1 MHRWAN
7 NFLTLY
13 DTIYTRYVQNAE
25 KDQKKSTNV
34 STEQKRIAFNTDEET
49 DYITLCIFSNLIYQ
63 PLFKD
68 SCDPLDPELEARFSI
83 DQITW

>member
-1 MHRWAN
+1 MI
-7 NFLTLY
+7 LY
-13 DTIYTRYVQNAE
+13 ILVTSKYVQNAE

-34 STEQKRIAFNTDEET
+34 STEQKGIAFNTDEDT
-49 DYITLCIFSNLIYQ
+49 DYNPVQCIFSNLIYQ

-83 DQITW
+83 DQIT

>member
-25 KDQKKSTNV
+25 KDPKISTNV
-34 STEQKRIAFNTDEET
+34 STEQKGIAFNTDEDT
-49 DYITLCIFSNLIYQ
+49 DTV
-63 PLFKD
+63 
-68 SCDPLDPELEARFSI
+68 
-83 DQITW
+83 

>member
-25 KDQKKSTNV
+25 KDPKKSTNV
-34 STEQKRIAFNTDEET
+34 STEQKGIAFNTDEDT
-49 DYITLCIFSNLIYQ
+49 DTV
-63 PLFKD
+63 
-68 SCDPLDPELEARFSI
+68 
-83 DQITW
+83 

>member
-25 KDQKKSTNV
+25 KDPKKSTNV
-34 STEQKRIAFNTDEET
+34 STEQKGIAFNTDEDT
-49 DYITLCIFSNLIYQ
+49 DYNPVQCIFSNLIYQ
-63 PLFKD
+63 PLLKT
-68 SCDPLDPELEARFSI
+68 LVIL
-83 DQITW
+83 

>member
-13 DTIYTRYVQNAE
+13 DTIYTRYYVQNAE

-34 STEQKRIAFNTDEET
+34 STEQKGIAFNTDEDT
-49 DYITLCIFSNLIYQ
+49 DYITV
-63 PLFKD
+63 
-68 SCDPLDPELEARFSI
+68 
-83 DQITW
+83 

>member
-34 STEQKRIAFNTDEET
+34 STEQKGIAFNTDEDT

-63 PLFKD
+63 PLF
-68 SCDPLDPELEARFSI
+68 
-83 DQITW
+83 